1 MPAKA
6 SRHTHAGDVTHKT
19 QLCRHNSLSNG
30 QAQKALLRTAAED
43 TSCKPDQSGAL
54 RTRDELSGNKRK
66 AFTPLSFL

>member
-6 SRHTHAGDVTHKT
+6 SRHPHAGDVTHKT
-19 QLCRHNSLSNG
+19 QLRRHSALCNG

-43 TSCKPDQSGAL
+43 MSCKPDQSGVL
-54 RTRDELSGNKRK
+54 RTRDELNGNKRK